1 MCKTVK
7 LDNIFHYFT
16 AFTFK
21 IANSSQF
28 VSQGE
33 VVKGMLV
40 PWCSGCGNREVL
52 QAVGIIGAVIMPH
65 NLYLHSALVKSRDI
79 DRRHAPAVREANKYY
94 FIESSIALFISFLI
108 NVFVVS
114 VFAEGLYGKTN
125 LEVHESCVANNNS
138 HADIFPMNNDTVDA
152 DIYKGVILNYA
163 FY

>member
-1 MCKTVK
+1 
-7 LDNIFHYFT
+7 
-16 AFTFK
+16 
-21 IANSSQF
+21 
-28 VSQGE
+28 
-33 VVKGMLV
+33 MLV

-163 FY
+163 FKILNINVFHYLLDTVSVKLLLNLFINFEVK